1 MSFSVTDKAV
11 TFLVVEP
18 LNCTFHYDTS
28 EDKRVAE
35 TATTPTIPYFGR
47 DVKWNRLKDFTIYL
61 KKGGKC
67 FVMIKEKL
75 NFQDK
80 KRNNAWHHFLTITHH
95 KLVVME
101 GCFRVGLIKQGLL
114 HDLSKY
120 SWTEFRTGMN
130 YYQGTRS
137 PNAAE
142 KEEKG
147 YSEAWLHHKG
157 RNKHHFEYWTDVSTK
172 EQDWKIVGVK
182 MPLNYLVEMVMD
194 RIAASKIYQ
203 GKNYT
208 DGSAYAYFARNKD
221 YLVMH
226 PETKAMLDKILQLLR
241 EEGESKT
248 FAYLRKLLKKG
259 TY

>member
-1 MSFSVTDKAV
+1 MK
-11 TFLVVEP
+11 
-18 LNCTFHYDTS
+18 
-28 EDKRVAE
+28 
-35 TATTPTIPYFGR
+35 
-47 DVKWNRLKDFTIYL
+47 VKT
-61 KKGGKC
+61 
-67 FVMIKEKL
+67 
-75 NFQDK
+75 NFQNNK
-80 KRNNAWHHFLTITHH
+80 KNSLVNGWHHFVTITHH
-95 KLVVME
+95 KLVVMQ
-101 GCFRVGLIKQGLL
+101 GCFRVGLYKQGLL

-120 SWTEFRTGMN
+120 SWAEFRTGVN

-147 YSEAWLHHKG
+147 YSDAWLHHKG
-157 RNKHHFEYWTDVSTK
+157 RNRHHFEYWTDVSTR
-172 EQDWKIVGVK
+172 EDNWRVIGVK

-203 GKNYT
+203 GKDYT
-208 DGSAYAYFARNKD
+208 DASAYIYFSRSKD

-226 PETKAMLDKILQLLR
+226 PETKAMLDKILKMLR
-241 EEGESKT
+241 DEGERKT

>member
-1 MSFSVTDKAV
+1 M
-11 TFLVVEP
+11 
-18 LNCTFHYDTS
+18 
-28 EDKRVAE
+28 
-35 TATTPTIPYFGR
+35 
-47 DVKWNRLKDFTIYL
+47 NRMKDFTIYL

-67 FVMIKEKL
+67 FVMMKEKL

-80 KRNNAWHHFLTITHH
+80 KINNAWNHFKTITHH
-95 KLVVME
+95 KWVVMQ
-101 GCFRVGLIKQGLL
+101 GCFRVGLYKQGLL

-120 SWTEFRTGMN
+120 TWEEFRTGMN
-130 YYQGTRS
+130 YFQGTRS

-147 YSEAWLHHKG
+147 YSSAWLHHKG

-172 EQDWKIVGVK
+172 EQNWKIVGVK
-182 MPLNYLVEMVMD
+182 MPINYLVEMVMD

-208 DGSAYAYFARNKD
+208 DASPYEYFARNKD

-226 PETKAMLDKILQLLR
+226 PETKAMLDKILLMLK
-241 EEGESKT
+241 EKGERKT
-248 FAYLRKLLKKG
+248 FAYIRKLLKKG